1 MVKIT
6 VIHCTKRK
14 EPRFDLALESL
25 KNQTFKDFEY
35 IIVDGFYNERRD
47 DVNELIQSL
56 DLGFDVKYIKD
67 KPCRWKGKRPALCNA
82 RNTGLIFANGE
93 HIVFHD
99 DNCQMPADW
108 LETHLS
114 WLEQGYIVAGSWV
127 PYKTESQA
135 GGGIDTRLRT
145 AGEKTSFVGGGWLYG
160 SNFSFPLCVA
170 IDINGFDEELDGEMG
185 QDDISFGIRAER
197 KGYKII
203 YDRSITVHC
212 IAEFHDAVSDIAP
225 KNIVLNDGIPHF
237 SNEYYTHKLLGDVS
251 RYLPY
256 ANAFNLSELRELVRD
271 PLLFGQSI
279 ESVYGELEKY
289 IDPNPIDWRDQEDI
303 SNL

>member
-6 VIHCTKRK
+6 VIQCTKRK
-14 EPRFDLALESL
+14 EPKFEWALESL

-35 IIVDGFYNERRD
+35 IIVDGFYDERKD
-47 DVNELIQSL
+47 DVNELIRSL
-56 DLGFDVKYIKD
+56 DLDFDVRYIKD

-99 DNCQMPADW
+99 DECKMPPDW
-108 LETHLS
+108 LEKHLS

-127 PYKTESQA
+127 PYKSENEI
-135 GGGIDTRLRT
+135 GGGIDTRLGT
-145 AGEKTSFVGGGWLYG
+145 SDGQTSFVGGGWLYG
-160 SNFSFPLCVA
+160 SNFSFPFEVA
-170 IDINGFDEELDGEMG
+170 ININGFDEELDGEMG

-197 KGYKII
+197 RGYKII
-203 YDRSITVHC
+203 YDHSIVVHC
-212 IAEFHDAVSDIAP
+212 IAEFHDAVSEIPP

-237 SNEYYTHKLLGDVS
+237 SNEYYTQKLLGDTD
-251 RYLPY
+251 RFLPY
-256 ANAFNLSELRELVRD
+256 VNAFNLPEARDLVRD
-271 PLLFGQSI
+271 PLLFGQDM
-279 ESVYGELEKY
+279 ESVFSELEKY
-289 IDPNPIDWRDQEDI
+289 IDPNPVDWRDQEDI